1 MAGLSDWIMG
11 AIAFLVPSMGATPP
25 QVYNGYLEAD
35 YVYLAPLGSGRIA
48 GIAANEGDQVTAGMP
63 LVTLENTS
71 QTATLRAAHAGVAI
85 AEANLENLQT
95 GSRETE
101 ITVIRATLRKAEADL
116 ALTRATFE
124 RSERLLAQGDI
135 PAARADQ
142 DRAAYASAEAQV
154 AQLRAE
160 LEVAQLPARAAQRT
174 AAEATLDQARA
185 EAQIAQIALDD
196 RSLAAPIDGRVE
208 RVFFDAG
215 EVVGAG
221 APILSILQPD
231 KIKAIFFVPEAD
243 RAGLAIGDR
252 LMMDCDGCADGL
264 NAQISRLASDPQYT
278 PPILYSRDERER
290 LVFRAE
296 AVLEAG
302 HGLLPGQPITLRRIP

>member
-1 MAGLSDWIMG
+1 LAGLSDWIVG
-11 AIAFLVPSMGATPP
+11 VIAFLIPSMGSAPP

-48 GIAANEGDQVTAGMP
+48 TISVAEGDQVTAGTS

-71 QTATLRAAHAGVAI
+71 QMAALRAAHAGVAV

-101 ITVIRATLRKAEADL
+101 ITVIRASLQKAEADL
-116 ALTRATFE
+116 ALARATFE

-174 AAEATLDQARA
+174 AAEATLEQARA

-196 RSLAAPIDGRVE
+196 RNLATPVDGRVE

-221 APILSILQPD
+221 APILSILQPE

-243 RAGLAIGDR
+243 RANLTIGKTLA
-252 LMMDCDGCADGL
+252 LACDGCPPGVT
-264 NAQISRLASDPQYT
+264 AQISRLASDPQYT

-296 AVLEAG
+296 AILDAG
-302 HGLLPGQPITLRRIP
+302 HGLLPGQPITLQKIP